1 MRRLHERLD
10 QSFVA
15 GLYAVTPDLADTAL
29 MLAKTQAALA
39 GGARLVQ
46 YRNKIADGNLRR
58 EQATALRELCRRR
71 GTPLIINDH
80 VELACEI
87 DADGVHVGADD
98 AAVAVARAQIGG
110 EKIIG
115 VSCYNDLQRALLAAA
130 QGADYVAFGSFF
142 ASSVKP
148 GAVHAPLALLQQ
160 ARQQIRLPLVA
171 IGGITLD
178 NASALID
185 AGADAVAV
193 IAALFA
199 APDVE
204 VAARKF
210 CRLFPVKAA

>member
-1 MRRLHERLD
+1 MHEKLD
-10 QSFVA
+10 QSLVA
-15 GLYAVTPDLADTAL
+15 GLYAVTPDLSDTAL
-29 MLAKTQAALA
+29 LLAKTQAALA

-71 GTPLIINDH
+71 GTPLIINDD
-80 VELACEI
+80 VDLACEI

-98 AAVAVARAQIGG
+98 AAVAIARAQIGG

-115 VSCYNDLQRALLAAA
+115 VSCYNDLPRAIFAAA

-142 ASSVKP
+142 ASSIKP
-148 GAVHAPLALLQQ
+148 GAVRAPLALLQQ

-178 NASALID
+178 NASGPIG

-204 VAARKF
+204 AAARKF
-210 CRLFPVKAA
+210 CRLFAVKAA

>member
-1 MRRLHERLD
+1 MHEKLD
-10 QSFVA
+10 QSLVA
-15 GLYAVTPDLADTAL
+15 GLYAVTPDLSDTAL
-29 MLAKTQAALA
+29 LLAKTQAALV

-46 YRNKIADGNLRR
+46 YRSKIADGNLRR

-71 GTPLIINDH
+71 GTPLIINDD
-80 VELACEI
+80 VDLAREI

-98 AAVAVARAQIGG
+98 AAVAIARAQIGG

-115 VSCYNDLQRALLAAA
+115 VSCYNDLPRALFAAA

-142 ASSVKP
+142 ASSIKP
-148 GAVHAPLALLQQ
+148 GAVRAPLALLQQ

-178 NASALID
+178 NASGPIG

-204 VAARKF
+204 AAARKF
-210 CRLFPVKAA
+210 CRLFAVKAA

>member
-1 MRRLHERLD
+1 LHE
-10 QSFVA
+10 QNFVA

-29 MLAKTQAALA
+29 LLDKTQAALA

-58 EQATALRELCRRR
+58 EQAAALRELCRRR
-71 GTPLIINDH
+71 GAPLIINDD
-80 VELACEI
+80 VGLACEI
-87 DADGVHVGADD
+87 GADGVHVGADD

-110 EKIIG
+110 GKILG

-148 GAVHAPLALLQQ
+148 GAVRAPLALLQQ
-160 ARQQIRLPLVA
+160 ARQKLRLPLVA

-178 NASALID
+178 NASGLIG

-204 VAARKF
+204 VAAHDF
-210 CRLFPVKAA
+210 CRLFAVKAA